1 VIRLRVL
8 GPIELQDADGN
19 ERRAILA
26 QPKRLALLVYLAA
39 GSGGFHRRDTLLALF
54 WPELDERRGR
64 DALNQAIR
72 FLRKELGGATESI
85 IVSRGAEELGIVDS
99 SFWSDVAAFRAARD
113 AGRHADALELYRGD
127 FLQGFFSGRDAGFED
142 WAERERAQL
151 RLQAAQS
158 ARALADVSEGAHQ
171 FTTAVASARRA
182 VELSSLDERVV
193 RELLE
198 LLDRLG
204 DRAGA
209 IAAYDE
215 FARRLSVE
223 LEAEPAA
230 ETVAVI
236 ERIRARPATSPA
248 PSARVEP
255 APRVEYRPP
264 SRTGVWDASRA
275 DLVGA
280 DLNGWHI
287 ERELGRGGTATVYVA
302 RDAKH
307 GRNVAL
313 KALKVELSLSIGVE
327 RFLREIQIMAQ
338 LAHPHILPLIDSG
351 SANGVL
357 YLVTPFIA
365 GESLRARL
373 ERERRLPI
381 ADALTIAREIASALD
396 YAHRHGVIHRD
407 VKPENIL
414 LQDGQAL
421 VADFGVARAVRLAG
435 GPALSAGLIPG
446 TPSYMSPEQASG
458 EVVDARS
465 DVYALGVMLYEML
478 TGDPPHIASDALT
491 LIAKLQSA
499 PIPPVRTVRPDVAPR
514 VSHVLERALA
524 KSPENRFASI
534 GAFGLALADESS
546 GSQDESASASTG
558 RWTAAWRA
566 LFKK

>member
-8 GPIELQDADGN
+8 GPIELQDADGR
-19 ERRAILA
+19 ELRSILA

-39 GSGGFHRRDTLLALF
+39 SSGGFHRRDTLLALF

-72 FLRKELGGATESI
+72 FLRKELGGATESV
-85 IVSRGAEELGIVDS
+85 IVSRGADELGMSTAVL
-99 SFWSDVAAFRAARD
+99 WSDVVAFRDARD

-142 WAERERAQL
+142 WGERERARL
-151 RLQAAQS
+151 RAHAAQS
-158 ARALADVSEGAHQ
+158 ARALAEVSEGQQH

-182 VELSSLDERVV
+182 VELSIVDERVV
-193 RELLE
+193 RELLA

-209 IAAYDE
+209 IAAYDD
-215 FARRLSVE
+215 FARRLSAE
-223 LEAEPAA
+223 YGAEPAA
-230 ETVAVI
+230 ETRSLI
-236 ERIRARPATSPA
+236 DRIRARPALAPPA
-248 PSARVEP
+248 RHEP
-255 APRVEYRPP
+255 PPRMEYRPESQAAP
-264 SRTGVWDASRA
+264 SPLASESA
-275 DLVGA
+275 SEDLIGA
-280 DLNGWHI
+280 DLNGWRI
-287 ERELGRGGTATVYVA
+287 EREIGRGGTATVYVA

-313 KALKVELSLSIGVE
+313 KALKIELGRSIGVE

-357 YLVTPFIA
+357 YFVTPYVA

-373 ERERRLPI
+373 VRERRLPI
-381 ADALTIAREIASALD
+381 ADALTITREVASGLD
-396 YAHRHGVIHRD
+396 YAHRHGVVHRD

-421 VADFGVARAVRLAG
+421 VADFGVARAVRLAA
-435 GPALSAGLIPG
+435 GPALSAGWVPG
-446 TPSYMSPEQASG
+446 TPSYMSPEQAAG
-458 EVVDARS
+458 ETVDARS
-465 DVYALGVMLYEML
+465 DVYALGVLLYEML
-478 TGDPPHIASDALT
+478 TGQPPHIAVDAIT
-491 LIAKLQSA
+491 LIAKLQA
-499 PIPPVRTVRPDVAPR
+499 EPVAPVRSMRPDVTPR
-514 VSHVLERALA
+514 VSQALDRALA
-524 KSPENRFASI
+524 KVPDGRFPSMD
-534 GAFGLALADESS
+534 AFSRALTDESPATGDDS
-546 GSQDESASASTG
+546 RKTG

-566 LFKK
+566 FFKQ

>member
-1 VIRLRVL
+1 MIRLRVL

-19 ERRAILA
+19 ERRTILA

-39 GSGGFHRRDTLLALF
+39 GSGGFHRRDTLLGLF
-54 WPELDERRGR
+54 WPELDARRGR

-72 FLRKELGGATESI
+72 FLRKELGGSTESI

-99 SFWSDVAAFRAARD
+99 EFWSDVAAFRAARD
-113 AGRHADALELYRGD
+113 DDRDADALELYRGD

-142 WAERERAQL
+142 WAERERTQL
-151 RLQAAQS
+151 RMQAAQS
-158 ARALADVSEGAHQ
+158 ARALANVSETEHR
-171 FTTAVASARRA
+171 FTMAVASARRA
-182 VELSSLDERVV
+182 VDLSSLDERVV

-215 FARRLSVE
+215 FARRLSAE
-223 LEAEPAA
+223 YEADPAA
-230 ETVAVI
+230 ETVALI
-236 ERIRARPATSPA
+236 ERIRARPAAPPSPA
-248 PSARVEP
+248 PRM
-255 APRVEYRPP
+255 EYRPP
-264 SRTGVWDASRA
+264 IRTSASEA
-275 DLVGA
+275 SPTDLIGA
-280 DLNGWHI
+280 DLNGWRI
-287 ERELGRGGTATVYVA
+287 ERELGRGGTATVYLA

-351 SANGVL
+351 AANGVL

-458 EVVDARS
+458 ETVDARS

-478 TGDPPHIASDALT
+478 TGDPPHVAADALT
-491 LIAKLQSA
+491 LITKLRSS

-514 VSHVLERALA
+514 ISQVLERALA
-524 KSPENRFASI
+524 KSPDGRFQSMA
-534 GAFGLALADESS
+534 AFSSALSDERAPMGEEPSS
-546 GSQDESASASTG
+546 TTWTE

-566 LFKK
+566 FRKK